1 MGAADPPAEYWING
15 IVLSSVALIGIAG
28 QIIKEQY
35 HTATTIPFMYSQKR
49 KLRSLSPNFR
59 IFACSRI

>member
-35 HTATTIPFMYSQKR
+35 HTATTIPFLYSQKR
-49 KLRSLSPNFR
+49 KLRSFSPNFH
-59 IFACSRI
+59 IFSCSRI